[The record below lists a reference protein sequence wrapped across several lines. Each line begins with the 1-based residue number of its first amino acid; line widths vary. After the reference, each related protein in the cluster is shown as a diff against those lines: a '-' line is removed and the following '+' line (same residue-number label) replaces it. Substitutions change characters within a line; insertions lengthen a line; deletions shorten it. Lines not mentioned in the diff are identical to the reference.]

1 MWYLLLL
8 VVVVGLVLWY
18 VSPLLLLAVA
28 VTYGGIVAGTA
39 LVMRVLEARAARR
52 AARGDV

>member
-1 MWYLLLL
+1 MWYLL
-8 VVVVGLVLWY
+8 VVVVIGLALWRI
-18 VSPLLLLAVA
+18 SPLLLLAVA
-28 VTYGGIVAGTA
+28 VTYGGIMAGNV